1 MTAPFI
7 VGAGLTGLLAA
18 HAWPRMAVM
27 EAAPAPRAAHH
38 ALLRFRT
45 DAVSHLTGIPF
56 RKVRVRKGIWSRGEY
71 VTPNIGLANRY
82 SLKLTGTLQGDRSI
96 WNVEAADRYIAP
108 RDFYEQ
114 LVDAV
119 GSRVRWGT
127 AVNLAESSPWR
138 QAIISTIPLPV
149 TLHQLGAKTPHAFTR
164 APIIVDRFRVPQSDV
179 FQTVYFPDPETPVY
193 RASIT
198 GDLLIVE
205 STASPKHDELDAV
218 WDAMQLQEAHKIDS
232 VTQEYG
238 KIAPIADDA
247 ARRATL
253 LSLTRD
259 HGIYSLGRFATWRNI
274 LLDDVVGDISV
285 IKGMMRSDGYAHR
298 LAEVKEAAA

>member
-18 HAWPRMAVM
+18 CAWPRMPIM
-27 EAAPAPRAAHH
+27 EAAAEPRASHH

-45 DAVSHLTGIPF
+45 DAVSHLTGIAF
-56 RKVRVRKGIWSRGEY
+56 RKVRVHKGIYSRGKF
-71 VTPNIGLANRY
+71 VAPNIGLANRY

-108 RDFYEQ
+108 HDFYEQ

-119 GSRVRWGT
+119 GSRIHWGT
-127 AVNLAESSPWR
+127 TVNLAEASPCR
-138 QAIISTIPLPV
+138 QAIVSTIPLPV
-149 TLHQLGAKTPHAFTR
+149 TLQQLGAKTPHPFTR
-164 APIIVDRFRVPQSDV
+164 APITVDRFKLPQSDV
-179 FQTVYFPDPETPVY
+179 FQTVYFPNPDTPIY

-205 STASPKHDELDAV
+205 STAPPDSFDPV
-218 WDAMQLQEAHKIDS
+218 FEALEVLVARQIDT
-232 VTQEYG
+232 VKQEYG

-247 ARRATL
+247 ARRAL
-253 LSLTRD
+253 LFSLTRD

-285 IKGMMRSDGYAHR
+285 IKGMLRSDSYAHR
-298 LAEVKEAAA
+298 LAEIKAGS